1 VTSVGSNDDL
11 VRRVE
16 ESGRG
21 APSAKVLRERILEAL
36 RKRLPFEGHV
46 FTLLDPATLVATSP
60 HADVPMLPWHRL
72 PETIRWRYLTTVN
85 RVDTMVGRPAASLLS
100 ATTDPAESLVWRHV
114 LSEVGVRDTAVVA
127 FDDRYGVWGYLELWR
142 TSAAFSAED
151 LDALTAIADPVTTGL
166 RSALART
173 FLAADEIG
181 DPIGPAVVVLDA
193 DLIVRRQTEAA
204 ALALMRLLPPD
215 EPIAPIPAAA
225 YNAAAAL
232 IAAEEGVGLGDAW
245 SRVHLGGSH
254 WVTVRAS
261 RLGAD
266 IAVSIEPSTTSE
278 RMDLFARSAGLSER
292 ETEVVTLLAI
302 GLDTRE
308 IAGRLILSE
317 HTVNDH
323 VKAALAKTGSR
334 TRQVLLA
341 RATGR

>member
-1 VTSVGSNDDL
+1 MGSNDDL

-215 EPIAPIPAAA
+215 EPIA
-225 YNAAAAL
+225 
-232 IAAEEGVGLGDAW
+232 AEEGVGLGDAW